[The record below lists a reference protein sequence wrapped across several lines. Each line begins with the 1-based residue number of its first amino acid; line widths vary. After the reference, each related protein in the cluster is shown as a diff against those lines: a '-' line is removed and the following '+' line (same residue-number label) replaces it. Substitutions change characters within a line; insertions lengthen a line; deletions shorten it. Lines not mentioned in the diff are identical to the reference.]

1 MDGLQGCSTKKS
13 SSAFLTDQGARIT
26 KFPYRDRPWEG
37 IKSQFTDLFRLMKQ
51 KIEQA
56 KCHEGNLNFPHFSR
70 VLFKRNLT
78 KIL

>member
-1 MDGLQGCSTKKS
+1 MDGTRLFDKKKS

-56 KCHEGNLNFPHFSR
+56 KCYEGNLNFSHFSR
-70 VLFKRNLT
+70 VLLKRNLM